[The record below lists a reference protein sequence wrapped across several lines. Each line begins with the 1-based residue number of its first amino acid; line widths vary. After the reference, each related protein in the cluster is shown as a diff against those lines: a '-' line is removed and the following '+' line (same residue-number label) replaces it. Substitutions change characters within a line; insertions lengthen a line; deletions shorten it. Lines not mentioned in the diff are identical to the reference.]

1 MALFSVFARASG
13 LRVPVALSYAAPAF
27 LGQRLFNSATNN
39 SLVQLFHM
47 EEFFHRLDKNSDGK
61 VTVDELVNYY
71 QAMGRT
77 EAEAVEVFV
86 KADVNRDGELS
97 VEEVANLLSG
107 NVPDTK
113 SPPKA
118 EGSGEATA

>member
-1 MALFSVFARASG
+1 MALSSFSVFCARASG
-13 LRVPVALSYAAPAF
+13 LRVPVALSCAAPAF

-86 KADVNRDGELS
+86 KADVKRDGKCCATLS
-97 VEEVANLLSG
+97 NILPHDQEV
-107 NVPDTK
+107 
-113 SPPKA
+113 
-118 EGSGEATA
+118 